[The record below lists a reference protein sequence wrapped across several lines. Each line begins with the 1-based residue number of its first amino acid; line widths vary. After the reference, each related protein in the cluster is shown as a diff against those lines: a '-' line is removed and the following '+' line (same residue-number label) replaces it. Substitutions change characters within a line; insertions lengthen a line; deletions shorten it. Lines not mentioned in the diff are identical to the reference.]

1 MPHDYYSNP
10 FVDGPPSVLLIDDQ
24 LIVAEAVRR
33 ILRVE
38 PDIQLHYCADPARA
52 VAMVNEVR
60 PTVILLDLV
69 MPGVDGITL
78 VRQFRASPL
87 TAMIPIIVLSN
98 KEDPRDK
105 SRAFEAGASDYLV
118 KIPDQIELIAR
129 IKAHTRAWFIQ
140 QQRDEAFRQLRD
152 LKAQLEQSNET
163 LQRISCQD
171 SLTHLSN
178 RRHFDEF
185 LAKEW
190 MRAIREQ
197 SALAL
202 IITDI
207 DFFKAYNDNYGHQMG
222 DECLLKVADA
232 LRVVFTRPADMVAR
246 YGGEEFIVVLPGT
259 TPQGATQV
267 AEALRA
273 KVEALEIPHD
283 FSPVGPF
290 VTVSLGV
297 AGLRPK
303 ASWNV
308 ERLIRDA
315 DQALYEAKRA
325 GRNRLM
331 VASRGEGL

>member
-1 MPHDYYSNP
+1 MTHDFYTNP
-10 FVDGPPSVLLIDDQ
+10 FADGPPSVLLIDDQ
-24 LIVAEAVRR
+24 LIVAEALRR
-33 ILRVE
+33 ILRTE
-38 PDIQLHYCADPARA
+38 PEIQLHYCADPARA

-69 MPGVDGITL
+69 MPGMDGFTL
-78 VRQFRASPL
+78 VKQLRASPM

-105 SRAFEAGASDYLV
+105 SRAFEVGASDYLV

-129 IKAHTRAWFIQ
+129 IKAHSRTWFIQ

-152 LKAQLEQSNET
+152 LKYQLEQSNET

-197 SALAL
+197 SSLAL
-202 IITDI
+202 IIVDI
-207 DFFKAYNDNYGHQMG
+207 DFFKDYNDNYGHQKG
-222 DECLLKVADA
+222 DECLIKVAEA
-232 LRVVFTRPADMVAR
+232 LRVVFTRPADLVAR

-259 TPQGATQV
+259 TPAGATQV

-273 KVEALEIPHD
+273 KVEEMQISHD
-283 FSPVGPF
+283 FSPVSPYI
-290 VTVSLGV
+290 TISLGV

-303 ASWNV
+303 ANWDV
-308 ERLIRDA
+308 VRLIRDA

-325 GRNRLM
+325 GRNRLV
-331 VASRGEGL
+331 VASRGEGI